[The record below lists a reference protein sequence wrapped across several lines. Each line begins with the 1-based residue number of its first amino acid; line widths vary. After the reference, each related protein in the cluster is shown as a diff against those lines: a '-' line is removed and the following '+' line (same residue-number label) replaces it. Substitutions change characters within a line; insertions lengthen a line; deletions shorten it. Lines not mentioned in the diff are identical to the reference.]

1 MGKVMSQKE
10 NWHSL
15 IENLYPYEKSWD
27 LVKVVMCALVSR
39 VQMMFYTLRKG
50 YTVPGNQ
57 GIHDKLN
64 KIRKF

>member
-1 MGKVMSQKE
+1 MGKVISQKE

-50 YTVPGNQ
+50 YTCMVLAYGFDQ
-57 GIHDKLN
+57 VSFVG
-64 KIRKF
+64 